1 MAWWWSE
8 VRGIAEWVDCPDGE
22 VSLRLEAGAEAE
34 WSQDWEYFVYVI
46 PGREAG
52 GLMLAGCPA
61 PGLVPPSVIHSD
73 CF

>member
-1 MAWWWSE
+1 MKLGKLLLKARWGS
-8 VRGIAEWVDCPDGE
+8 
-22 VSLRLEAGAEAE
+22 VSEAGAEAE

-52 GLMLAGCPA
+52 GLMLAECPT

-73 CF
+73 FLRE